1 MSRWCWQAA
10 AEEAKRKEEEEERKE
25 EKRKE
30 QEAAAVSSRSTADRL
45 INSTEIHR
53 AATLTFTELQG
64 LDLHRALV
72 AL

>member
-10 AEEAKRKEEEEERKE
+10 AEEAKRKEEE